1 MPTHE
6 FPRLTGNY
14 RRERSAALEVNL
26 LACRMQNRRQTAA
39 PGAPSN
45 IFHSYLHF
53 IVKVSFSPS
62 SSRGLWAP
70 LSLMPGIP
78 YMCTRTHTH
87 IRGFILIWHEKYLEK
102 IRKMLDYG
110 IFICSFNKYFLYICF
125 IFHVQN
131 VSFDLRDVNVEK
143 CEDLK

>member
-1 MPTHE
+1 MYNAKHSIRQHLPIVQGEPSGDPEIFARKIQPQMPTHD

-53 IVKVSFSPS
+53 IVKLSFSLS
-62 SSRGLWAP
+62 SSRGGL
-70 LSLMPGIP
+70 
-78 YMCTRTHTH
+78 
-87 IRGFILIWHEKYLEK
+87 
-102 IRKMLDYG
+102 
-110 IFICSFNKYFLYICF
+110 
-125 IFHVQN
+125 
-131 VSFDLRDVNVEK
+131 
-143 CEDLK
+143 

>member
-78 YMCTRTHTH
+78 YMYTRTQS
-87 IRGFILIWHEKYLEK
+87 FVLIWHEKYLEK

>member
-1 MPTHE
+1 MPTHD

-53 IVKVSFSPS
+53 IVKVSFSPLLGMDFEH
-62 SSRGLWAP
+62 R
-70 LSLMPGIP
+70 
-78 YMCTRTHTH
+78 
-87 IRGFILIWHEKYLEK
+87 YL
-102 IRKMLDYG
+102 
-110 IFICSFNKYFLYICF
+110 
-125 IFHVQN
+125 
-131 VSFDLRDVNVEK
+131 
-143 CEDLK
+143 

>member
-1 MPTHE
+1 
-6 FPRLTGNY
+6 
-14 RRERSAALEVNL
+14 
-26 LACRMQNRRQTAA
+26 
-39 PGAPSN
+39 
-45 IFHSYLHF
+45 
-53 IVKVSFSPS
+53 
-62 SSRGLWAP
+62 
-70 LSLMPGIP
+70 
-78 YMCTRTHTH
+78 MCTRTHTH

-143 CEDLK
+143 CEDCASEMGSNYWDHYLKYYYMNKISIKKNIYILF

>member
-1 MPTHE
+1 M
-6 FPRLTGNY
+6 Y
-14 RRERSAALEVNL
+14 
-26 LACRMQNRRQTAA
+26 
-39 PGAPSN
+39 
-45 IFHSYLHF
+45 
-53 IVKVSFSPS
+53 
-62 SSRGLWAP
+62 
-70 LSLMPGIP
+70 
-78 YMCTRTHTH
+78 TRTQ
-87 IRGFILIWHEKYLEK
+87 GFVLIWHEKYLEK